1 MLFACW
7 PLDDGVG
14 VEVGAKEA
22 MMGLVEIVVKTPPG
36 NRDFLLLRLARQ

>member
-22 MMGLVEIVVKTPPG
+22 MIVDDSKSSSIQC
-36 NRDFLLLRLARQ
+36 LALSNPHVNYTFY